1 MANEGYGNS
10 AAAWTA
16 FAGLTPL
23 YVFSSSLS
31 IGMALG
37 WTFLLAHSAS
47 SAIALLLPPTLG
59 KGRIF
64 TFALLGSALMSAFSA
79 SFIRIIDP
87 FLFEATY
94 GRMFLVAFSVPVLQA
109 ALMPVTIA
117 DRERAWE
124 NVVRGLGYAGTLVV
138 FGAAREFMASGSIS
152 VVAEHASTTLL
163 PLMAQPAGAMVL
175 LALSMAGARLV
186 LTLARGVD
194 R

>member
-1 MANEGYGNS
+1 MANEDKGGS

-37 WTFLLAHSAS
+37 WTFLLVYAAS
-47 SAIALLLPPTLG
+47 SALALLLPAAMG
-59 KGRIF
+59 RKRIF
-64 TFALLGSALMSAFSA
+64 IFALAASSVACSLSA

-87 FLFEATY
+87 FLFESTY
-94 GRMFLVAFSVPVLQA
+94 RRLFLVAFTVPVLKS
-109 ALMPVTIA
+109 ALMPETIA

-124 NVVRGLGYAGTLVV
+124 NVVRGLGYAATIVV
-138 FGAAREFMASGSIS
+138 FGALREFMASGSIS
-152 VVAEHASTTLL
+152 IIAEHVSTSLL
-163 PLMAQPAGAMVL
+163 PMMAQPAGAKVL
-175 LALSMAGARLV
+175 LALSMAGFRLA
-186 LTLARGVD
+186 LTLARGAD

>member
-1 MANEGYGNS
+1 MANEDKGGS

-37 WTFLLAHSAS
+37 WTFLLVYAAS
-47 SAIALLLPPTLG
+47 SALALLLPAAMG
-59 KGRIF
+59 RKRIF
-64 TFALLGSALMSAFSA
+64 IFALAASSVACSLSA

-87 FLFEATY
+87 FLFESTY
-94 GRMFLVAFSVPVLQA
+94 RRLFLVAFTVPVLKS
-109 ALMPVTIA
+109 ALMPETIA

-124 NVVRGLGYAGTLVV
+124 NVVRGLGYAATIVV
-138 FGAAREFMASGSIS
+138 FGALREFMASGSIS
-152 VVAEHASTTLL
+152 IIAEHVSTSLL
-163 PLMAQPAGAMVL
+163 PMMAQPAGAMVL
-175 LALSMAGARLV
+175 LALSMAGFRLA
-186 LTLARGVD
+186 LTLARGAD